1 MESKYSEIVEVLV
14 LILLTKILNLKIF
27 KTFGF

>member
-27 KTFGF
+27 KAFGF

>member
-27 KTFGF
+27 KTFAF